1 MKKGCEAMLN
11 GLDSPAVRCDLHFS
25 SRNKQVDAAPRALIG
40 KLRVGDLGVPVPLF
54 LAEKPARYALSAIKY
69 ILWD

>member
-25 SRNKQVDAAPRALIG
+25 SRKKQVDAAPRALIG
-40 KLRVGDLGVPVPLF
+40 KLRVGNLGVPVSPLSRRK
-54 LAEKPARYALSAIKY
+54 ASPVRA
-69 ILWD
+69 